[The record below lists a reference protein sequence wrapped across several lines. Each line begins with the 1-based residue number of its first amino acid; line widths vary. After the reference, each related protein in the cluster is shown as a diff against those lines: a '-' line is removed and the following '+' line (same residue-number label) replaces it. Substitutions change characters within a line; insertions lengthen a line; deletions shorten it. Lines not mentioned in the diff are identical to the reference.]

1 MNFPTSPTNGQTAT
15 VNNIVY
21 TYNSANTA
29 WTRTPG
35 IIPDIST
42 GNVSAT
48 GFVSAAGNVTGAYIF
63 GNGSQLTGLPA
74 GYANSNAVAYGE
86 AGWAGNII
94 PSANATYSLGTAA
107 NQWKSLY
114 LSNSTLYLANVAINM
129 GSGNVLQVAGSNVV
143 TAGANNAIS
152 TAGNITGGNV
162 NAGNITIAGD
172 LISSLGATLTID
184 PATVGNAGLVVI
196 NGNLQVNGTTTTI
209 NSNVV
214 STNDLTVNYAN
225 NAINAAAANGGGI
238 EIGPIGS
245 PFITWLYNSTANT
258 FTSSAGIS
266 AVGGVTAASVVGG
279 VITGSSSSVTGTVT
293 GASVVGGVITGSSAS
308 VTGTVTGSSVVG
320 GVITGTSVSVS
331 GAVTAAS
338 VVGGVITGTSTSV
351 SGNTTAGNVLTSG
364 IVSATG
370 NVTGNYILGNGALL
384 SGIITSVSNIN
395 NGTSNI
401 TVVSSGGNATVSIGG
416 TSNVAVFAT
425 TGEYVT
431 GVISATGNIT
441 GGNVTTAG
449 LISAT
454 STITSAANITG
465 GNILTAGLVS
475 ATANVTGGNVLTAG
489 LVSATGNV
497 TGGNV
502 ISGGVR
508 VYKWTTQANTAPT
521 GAVPGDA
528 WYDSYA
534 SKLYLYIN
542 DGTGN
547 QWVDQSFP
555 TTFANLSV
563 TGNIQGGNVTTT
575 GLVSATGNINANF
588 FVGNGSAL
596 TGLSASK
603 IYNGTS
609 EANIGTSGGNAN
621 ITIGGTSNVV
631 VVATTGI
638 YVTGLASVTGTV
650 TAASTVGGVITGTSL
665 SLSGNTTPGNLLTGG
680 LISATGNITG
690 GNLTVGTG
698 TITSGNIV
706 NSNGNG
712 IGNIGSSTVYFNTV
726 FAKATSAQY
735 ADLAE
740 KYLADAEYAP
750 GTVVSFGGA
759 REVTLSQTAN
769 DPRIA
774 GVVSSYPAHV
784 MNAGLQDELAV
795 TVALTGRVPA
805 SVVGGVLK
813 GDMMVS
819 AGNGFAQ
826 ACATP
831 AMGTVIGK
839 SLENF
844 HGESGVIEIVVGKL

>member
-48 GFVSAAGNVTGAYIF
+48 GFVSAAGNVTGNYIF
-63 GNGSQLTGLPA
+63 GNGS
-74 GYANSNAVAYGE
+74 
-86 AGWAGNII
+86 
-94 PSANATYSLGTAA
+94 
-107 NQWKSLY
+107 
-114 LSNSTLYLANVAINM
+114 
-129 GSGNVLQVAGSNVV
+129 
-143 TAGANNAIS
+143 
-152 TAGNITGGNV
+152 
-162 NAGNITIAGD
+162 
-172 LISSLGATLTID
+172 
-184 PATVGNAGLVVI
+184 
-196 NGNLQVNGTTTTI
+196 
-209 NSNVV
+209 
-214 STNDLTVNYAN
+214 
-225 NAINAAAANGGGI
+225 
-238 EIGPIGS
+238 
-245 PFITWLYNSTANT
+245 
-258 FTSSAGIS
+258 
-266 AVGGVTAASVVGG
+266 
-279 VITGSSSSVTGTVT
+279 
-293 GASVVGGVITGSSAS
+293 
-308 VTGTVTGSSVVG
+308 
-320 GVITGTSVSVS
+320 
-331 GAVTAAS
+331 
-338 VVGGVITGTSTSV
+338 
-351 SGNTTAGNVLTSG
+351 
-364 IVSATG
+364 
-370 NVTGNYILGNGALL
+370 LL

-441 GGNVTTAG
+441 GGNV
-449 LISAT
+449 
-454 STITSAANITG
+454 
-465 GNILTAGLVS
+465 
-475 ATANVTGGNVLTAG
+475 
-489 LVSATGNV
+489 
-497 TGGNV
+497 

-521 GAVPGDA
+521 DAVPGDA

-575 GLVSATGNINANF
+575 GLVSATGNITGNY

-698 TITSGNIV
+698 TITGGNIV

-740 KYLADAEYAP
+740 KYLADAEYSP

-795 TVALTGRVPA
+795 TVALTGRVPT

>member
-21 TYNSANTA
+21 TYNSANTT

-42 GNVSAT
+42 GNISAT

-152 TAGNITGGNV
+152 TAGNVTGGN
-162 NAGNITIAGD
+162 I
-172 LISSLGATLTID
+172 LT
-184 PATVGNAGLVVI
+184 
-196 NGNLQVNGTTTTI
+196 
-209 NSNVV
+209 
-214 STNDLTVNYAN
+214 
-225 NAINAAAANGGGI
+225 
-238 EIGPIGS
+238 
-245 PFITWLYNSTANT
+245 
-258 FTSSAGIS
+258 
-266 AVGGVTAASVVGG
+266 GGV
-279 VITGSSSSVTGTVT
+279 
-293 GASVVGGVITGSSAS
+293 
-308 VTGTVTGSSVVG
+308 
-320 GVITGTSVSVS
+320 
-331 GAVTAAS
+331 
-338 VVGGVITGTSTSV
+338 
-351 SGNTTAGNVLTSG
+351 
-364 IVSATG
+364 VSATG
-370 NVTGNYILGNGALL
+370 NVTGNYIFGNGSLL

-431 GVISATGNIT
+431 GVISASGNI
-441 GGNVTTAG
+441 
-449 LISAT
+449 
-454 STITSAANITG
+454 
-465 GNILTAGLVS
+465 
-475 ATANVTGGNVLTAG
+475 
-489 LVSATGNV
+489 

-521 GAVPGDA
+521 GAVPGDS

-621 ITIGGTSNVV
+621 ISIGGTSNVV
-631 VVATTGI
+631 VVATTGV
-638 YVTGLASVTGTV
+638 YVTGLTSVTGNITAGNISTGGTMNITGASQAASYSASGNV
-650 TAASTVGGVITGTSL
+650 TAAGHVGTIYTNSIINTGS
-665 SLSGNTTPGNLLTGG
+665 N
-680 LISATGNITG
+680 ATGNI
-690 GNLTVGTG
+690 
-698 TITSGNIV
+698 
-706 NSNGNG
+706 
-712 IGNIGSSTVYFNTV
+712 GSTALYFNTV

-795 TVALTGRVPA
+795 TVALTGRVPT

>member
-21 TYNSANTA
+21 TYNSANTT

-48 GFVSAAGNVTGAYIF
+48 GFVSAVGNVTGAYIF

-152 TAGNITGGNV
+152 TAGNVTGGNILTGGV
-162 NAGNITIAGD
+162 VSATGNVTGGNINTNNIVSSGTLNVVATTIALAPTGNVTMNARYITNLSNPVQDQDAATKNYVDTVATGLHVHAAANLASTSD
-172 LISSLGATLTID
+172 LATYTGATVTYSNGTSGVGATLSLVGNTLTTLDGTAIPS
-184 PATVGNAGLVVI
+184 PATTRLLIKNQANAVLNGVYNYTSSSLLTRSPGEDTNGELNGGDFLFVLSGATQADTGWVQTTDNVVI
-196 NGNLQVNGTTTTI
+196 GTSSIVFSQFSGAGT
-209 NSNVV
+209 
-214 STNDLTVNYAN
+214 Y
-225 NAINAAAANGGGI
+225 
-238 EIGPIGS
+238 
-245 PFITWLYNSTANT
+245 TANT
-258 FTSSAGIS
+258 SAGLSLIGTVFNAKVDDTTTAFDGGGNIS
-266 AVGGVTAASVVGG
+266 IKTGAVLTTPNIGAA
-279 VITGSSSSVTGTVT
+279 TGTSLSVTGTVT
-293 GASVVGGVITGSSAS
+293 S
-308 VTGTVTGSSVVG
+308 
-320 GVITGTSVSVS
+320 
-331 GAVTAAS
+331 AS

-351 SGNTTAGNVLTSG
+351 SGNTTAGNLLTG
-364 IVSATG
+364 GVVSASG
-370 NVTGNYILGNGALL
+370 NVTGNYILGNGSLL

-401 TVVSSGGNATVSIGG
+401 TVVSSGGNAAVSIGG
-416 TSNVAVFAT
+416 TPNVAVYAT
-425 TGEYVT
+425 TGEYIT
-431 GVISATGNIT
+431 GLISATGNI
-441 GGNVTTAG
+441 
-449 LISAT
+449 
-454 STITSAANITG
+454 
-465 GNILTAGLVS
+465 
-475 ATANVTGGNVLTAG
+475 
-489 LVSATGNV
+489 

-521 GAVPGDA
+521 GAVPGDS

-575 GLVSATGNINANF
+575 GLVSATGNITGNY

-631 VVATTGI
+631 VVATTGV
-638 YVTGLASVTGTV
+638 YVTGLTSVTGNV
-650 TAASTVGGVITGTSL
+650 TAAGHVGTIYTNSIINTGS
-665 SLSGNTTPGNLLTGG
+665 N
-680 LISATGNITG
+680 ATGNI
-690 GNLTVGTG
+690 
-698 TITSGNIV
+698 
-706 NSNGNG
+706 
-712 IGNIGSSTVYFNTV
+712 GSAALYFNTV

-750 GTVVSFGGA
+750 GTVVSFGGVC
-759 REVTLSQTAN
+759 EVTLSQTAN

-795 TVALTGRVPA
+795 TVALTGRVPT

>member
-1 MNFPTSPTNGQTAT
+1 
-15 VNNIVY
+15 
-21 TYNSANTA
+21 
-29 WTRTPG
+29 
-35 IIPDIST
+35 
-42 GNVSAT
+42 
-48 GFVSAAGNVTGAYIF
+48 
-63 GNGSQLTGLPA
+63 
-74 GYANSNAVAYGE
+74 
-86 AGWAGNII
+86 
-94 PSANATYSLGTAA
+94 
-107 NQWKSLY
+107 
-114 LSNSTLYLANVAINM
+114 
-129 GSGNVLQVAGSNVV
+129 
-143 TAGANNAIS
+143 
-152 TAGNITGGNV
+152 
-162 NAGNITIAGD
+162 
-172 LISSLGATLTID
+172 
-184 PATVGNAGLVVI
+184 
-196 NGNLQVNGTTTTI
+196 
-209 NSNVV
+209 
-214 STNDLTVNYAN
+214 
-225 NAINAAAANGGGI
+225 
-238 EIGPIGS
+238 
-245 PFITWLYNSTANT
+245 
-258 FTSSAGIS
+258 
-266 AVGGVTAASVVGG
+266 
-279 VITGSSSSVTGTVT
+279 
-293 GASVVGGVITGSSAS
+293 
-308 VTGTVTGSSVVG
+308 
-320 GVITGTSVSVS
+320 
-331 GAVTAAS
+331 
-338 VVGGVITGTSTSV
+338 
-351 SGNTTAGNVLTSG
+351 
-364 IVSATG
+364 
-370 NVTGNYILGNGALL
+370 
-384 SGIITSVSNIN
+384 
-395 NGTSNI
+395 
-401 TVVSSGGNATVSIGG
+401 
-416 TSNVAVFAT
+416 
-425 TGEYVT
+425 
-431 GVISATGNIT
+431 
-441 GGNVTTAG
+441 VTTAG

-575 GLVSATGNINANF
+575 GLVSATGNITGNY

-650 TAASTVGGVITGTSL
+650 SAASTVGGVITGTSL

-698 TITSGNIV
+698 TITGGNIV